1 MQVGVSGASGQF
13 GKAIVQ
19 DLIASHAGHGVV
31 GITRNTENIQTP
43 AEGRFGDYDQPASLA
58 AAYQGLDAVVLI
70 PSDNIEPGSRAKQF
84 VTAIDAAVEAG
95 VKHIVLVSVAGTKD
109 LAAPSMYVEFR
120 GAEQHLMRAAAS
132 WTILR
137 MNLYAEVVVQE
148 AQMLMASGAL
158 IGLGEESV
166 GYVARE
172 DLAAATAAVLVSGS
186 HAGAIYDITG
196 PERVTGAEKAAIV
209 AKVTGKPLGFAVLTE
224 DQFRGGMAQAGLPGR
239 VVDLV
244 VQIKKGQSGHAYDIV
259 TGHFELI
266 TGRKPRPLRDVIVA
280 AFS

>member
-1 MQVGVSGASGQF
+1 MKIGVSGASGQL

-31 GITRNTENIQTP
+31 GISRSLGNIHAP

-70 PSDNIEPGSRAKQF
+70 PSDNIEPGARVKQF

-109 LAAPSMYVEFR
+109 LAAPSMYVEFW
-120 GAEQHLMRAAAS
+120 GAEQHLMSAAAS

-172 DLAAATAAVLVSGS
+172 DLASAAAAVLVSGS
-186 HAGAIYDITG
+186 HAGAIYEITG
-196 PERVTGAEKAAIV
+196 PERLAGAEKAAIV
-209 AKVTGKPLGFAVLTE
+209 AEVTGKPLGFAVVTE

-244 VQIKKGQSGHAYDIV
+244 VQIKKGMVGHAYDIV

-266 TGRKPRPLRDVIVA
+266 SGRKPRPLRDVIVA

>member
-1 MQVGVSGASGQF
+1 MKIGVSGASGQL

-31 GITRNTENIQTP
+31 GISRSPGNIQAP

-58 AAYQGLDAVVLI
+58 SAYRGLDAVVLI
-70 PSDNIEPGSRAKQF
+70 PSVDVEPGARAKQF
-84 VTAIDAAVEAG
+84 TTAIDAAVEAG

-109 LAAPSMYVEFR
+109 LAAPSMYVDFWV
-120 GAEQHLMRAAAS
+120 AEQHLIRAAAS

-137 MNLYAEVVVQE
+137 MNLYSEVVVQE
-148 AQMLMASGAL
+148 AQMLIASGAL

-172 DLAAATAAVLVSGS
+172 DLAAATSAVLVSGT

-196 PERVTGAEKAAIV
+196 PERLTGAQKAAIV
-209 AKVTGKPLGFAVLTE
+209 AEVTGKPLGFAVLTE
-224 DQFRGGMAQAGLPGR
+224 DQFRGGMAQAGLPGPI
-239 VVDLV
+239 VDLL

-259 TGHFELI
+259 AGHFELI
-266 TGRKPRPLRDVIVA
+266 TGRRPRSLRDVIVA
-280 AFS
+280 AFA